1 VIKRKRLLGL
11 PAPEVL
17 LDCLDI
23 ALTSLDCGRD
33 CCSAVSGGCSNVWDS
48 MMHVKGGVGGK
59 ESILEAD
66 MFEYRANSEFTH
78 AIQSYRSRA
87 DEENNTH

>member
-1 VIKRKRLLGL
+1 
-11 PAPEVL
+11 
-17 LDCLDI
+17 
-23 ALTSLDCGRD
+23 
-33 CCSAVSGGCSNVWDS
+33 
-48 MMHVKGGVGGK
+48 MMHVKGGVGGQ